1 MNIDN
6 FELIKSLLNFKTED
20 DFYHLQILK
29 RKKENPEL
37 GSNSYVVKTYYV
49 TSVEHLDKK
58 RDEIINL
65 CQLHNARAY
74 INLNPRSFE
83 KMAFH
88 ALKKITDQIMNR
100 DYKSVY
106 KAYES
111 VAGTY
116 GTGRDK
122 TFLIDIDYKDLK
134 DNLFRLDEIHAK
146 IEELQTAAGHE
157 PLMNVIPTKNGYHL
171 ITRPFNIKLLEPLMY
186 SGPLFD
192 IHKDNPTVLYL

>member
-6 FELIKSLLNFKTED
+6 FELIKSLLSFQTED
-20 DFYHLQILK
+20 DFYHLQIIK

-37 GSNSYVVKTYYV
+37 GSNSYVIKTYYV
-49 TSVEHLDKK
+49 TSLEYLDKK

-65 CQLHNARAY
+65 CNFQNARAY

-106 KAYES
+106 EAYES
-111 VAGTY
+111 VAGIY

-122 TFLIDIDYKDLK
+122 TFLIDIDYRDFK
-134 DNLFRLDEIHAK
+134 DNKFRLGEIHAR
-146 IEELQTAAGHE
+146 IEELQTEAGHQ
-157 PLMNVIPTKNGYHL
+157 PRMDIIPTKNGYHL
-171 ITRPFNIKLLEPLMY
+171 ITWPFNIKMLEPLMY
-186 SGPLFD
+186 TGNSFD
-192 IHKDNPTVLYL
+192 IHKNNPTVLYL